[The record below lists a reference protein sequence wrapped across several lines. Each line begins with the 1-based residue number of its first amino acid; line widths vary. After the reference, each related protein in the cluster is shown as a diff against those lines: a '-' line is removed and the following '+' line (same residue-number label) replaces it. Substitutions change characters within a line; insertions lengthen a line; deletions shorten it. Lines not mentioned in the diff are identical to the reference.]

1 MCKTLLFCGSF
12 LISAVLSSAAVSI
25 AVGTPGNSSLATPT
39 GPSPSFGTLVNF
51 DNLAQSSSPAA
62 SLTAGPIT
70 ISSPDGVS
78 VIPFSSMSSPNEVQ
92 DNGADGVANLTIKLN
107 SQTNELG
114 VGVSDLDG
122 VSVTVQALGSNGLPL
137 GSSFVENLNN
147 TNDINGDSYFVLSD
161 TSYDIYGLKITQT
174 ASNANYSGLAIDDVQ
189 VAPIP
194 EPSGFALFGA
204 GLAVLGGLGLRKRA

>member
-1 MCKTLLFCGSF
+1 MRKTLLFCGSF
-12 LISAVLSSAAVSI
+12 LISSVLSSAAVSI
-25 AVGTPGNSSLATPT
+25 AVGTSGNSSLATPT

-51 DNLAQSSSPAA
+51 DNLAQSASPVA

-70 ISSPDGVS
+70 VSSPNGVS
-78 VIPFSSMSSPNEVQ
+78 VIPYSSMSSPNEVQ
-92 DNGADGVANLTIKLN
+92 DNGVNGVANLTIKLN
-107 SQTNELG
+107 NQTNELG

-189 VAPIP
+189 FAPIP

-204 GLAVLGGLGLRKRA
+204 GLAVLGGLRLRKKA